1 MKAFCITALL
11 LVILIAPQTLPQS
24 ANGSIE
30 GIVVVAGTSRPLA
43 GAQVIL
49 GGPPYK
55 NRTRDV

>member
-43 GAQVIL
+43 
-49 GGPPYK
+49 
-55 NRTRDV
+55 